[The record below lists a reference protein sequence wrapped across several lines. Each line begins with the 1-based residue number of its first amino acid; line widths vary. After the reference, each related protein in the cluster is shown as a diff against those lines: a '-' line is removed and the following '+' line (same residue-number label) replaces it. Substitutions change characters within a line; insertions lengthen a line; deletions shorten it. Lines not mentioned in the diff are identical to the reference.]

1 MAIPGFVVRPAAYAA
16 VVSLACPGLVAV
28 SGAIVA
34 GRLAVVSA
42 AVGAVTVIVV
52 AMSAAVGTIT
62 VIVAAM
68 PAAVRVI
75 IGTVSG
81 FAVCPTIATVTHV
94 SHRALIIIMSGTV
107 VVANGEVPAS
117 FEPFYRAQEI
127 VDCGI
132 EPVLRVLENVVKV
145 VVAVGP
151 ICAVGLRFTVDA
163 EEIIEIGLINLL
175 VLPTIEAEFIS
186 HLVCE
191 IKSLLA
197 CHAVR
202 HCAKSE
208 REAYGKNQCVK
219 SAFHG
224 CKF

>member
-1 MAIPGFVVRPAAYAA
+1 MRPAAYAA
-16 VVSLACPGLVAV
+16 VVSLARAGLVAV
-28 SGAIVA
+28 IGAIVA

-52 AMSAAVGTIT
+52 AMSAAVGAIT
-62 VIVAAM
+62 VIVTAM

-81 FAVCPTIATVTHV
+81 FSVCPTIATVTHV

-107 VVANGEVPAS
+107 VVANGEVPATI
-117 FEPFYRAQEI
+117 EPFYRAQEI

-132 EPVLRVLENVVKV
+132 EPVLRFLEYVVKV

-175 VLPTIEAEFIS
+175 ILPTIEAEFIS

-202 HCAKSE
+202 HCAKSK

>member
-1 MAIPGFVVRPAAYAA
+1 M
-16 VVSLACPGLVAV
+16 VSLARAGLVAV
-28 SGAIVA
+28 IGAIVA

-52 AMSAAVGTIT
+52 AMSAAVGAIT

-107 VVANGEVPAS
+107 VVANGEVPATI
-117 FEPFYRAQEI
+117 EPFYRAQEI

-132 EPVLRVLENVVKV
+132 EPVLRFLENVVKV

-175 VLPTIEAEFIS
+175 ILPTIEAEFIS

-202 HCAKSE
+202 HCVKSE

>member
-1 MAIPGFVVRPAAYAA
+1 MRPAAYAA

-34 GRLAVVSA
+34 GRLAVVPA
-42 AVGAVTVIVV
+42 AIGAITVIVV
-52 AMSAAVGTIT
+52 AMSAAVGVIT

-75 IGTVSG
+75 FGTVSG

-94 SHRALIIIMSGTV
+94 SHRALIIIMSGAV
-107 VVANGEVPAS
+107 VIANGEVPATI
-117 FEPFYRAQEI
+117 EPFYRAQEI
-127 VDCGI
+127 VDSGI
-132 EPVLRVLENVVKV
+132 EPVLRFLEYVVKV
-145 VVAVGP
+145 VVTVGP

-175 VLPTIEAEFIS
+175 ILPTIEAEFIS

>member
-1 MAIPGFVVRPAAYAA
+1 M
-16 VVSLACPGLVAV
+16 VSLARAGLVAV
-28 SGAIVA
+28 IGAIVA

-52 AMSAAVGTIT
+52 AMSAAVGAIT

-94 SHRALIIIMSGTV
+94 SHGALIIIMSGAV
-107 VVANGEVPAS
+107 VIANGEVPAS

-127 VDCGI
+127 VDRGI
-132 EPVLRVLENVVKV
+132 EPVLRFLEYVVKV

-175 VLPTIEAEFIS
+175 ILPTIEAEFIS

-202 HCAKSE
+202 HCAKSK

>member
-1 MAIPGFVVRPAAYAA
+1 M
-16 VVSLACPGLVAV
+16 VSLARAGLVAV
-28 SGAIVA
+28 IGAIVA

-52 AMSAAVGTIT
+52 AMSAAVGATT
-62 VIVAAM
+62 VIVTAM
-68 PAAVRVI
+68 SAAVRVI
-75 IGTVSG
+75 IGTVSR
-81 FAVCPTIATVTHV
+81 FAMCPTIATVTHV
-94 SHRALIIIMSGTV
+94 SHGALIIIMSGTV
-107 VVANGEVPAS
+107 VVANGEVPATI
-117 FEPFYRAQEI
+117 EPFYRAQEI

-132 EPVLRVLENVVKV
+132 EPVLRFLEYVVKV

-175 VLPTIEAEFIS
+175 ILPTIKAEFIS

-202 HCAKSE
+202 HCAKSK

>member
-1 MAIPGFVVRPAAYAA
+1 MRPAAYAA
-16 VVSLACPGLVAV
+16 VVSLARAGLVAV
-28 SGAIVA
+28 IGAIVA
-34 GRLAVVSA
+34 GRLAVVSV
-42 AVGAVTVIVV
+42 AVGA
-52 AMSAAVGTIT
+52 IT
-62 VIVAAM
+62 VIVAAMPAAVGAITVIVTAM

-94 SHRALIIIMSGTV
+94 SHGALIIIMSGTV
-107 VVANGEVPAS
+107 VVANGEVPATI
-117 FEPFYRAQEI
+117 EPFYRAQEI

-132 EPVLRVLENVVKV
+132 ELVLRVLENVVKV

-175 VLPTIEAEFIS
+175 ILPTIKAEFIS

-202 HCAKSE
+202 HCAKSK

>member
-1 MAIPGFVVRPAAYAA
+1 M
-16 VVSLACPGLVAV
+16 VSLARAGLVAV
-28 SGAIVA
+28 IGAIVA

-42 AVGAVTVIVV
+42 AIGAITVIVT
-52 AMSAAVGTIT
+52 AMSAAVGTIA

-81 FAVCPTIATVTHV
+81 FAVFPALATVTHV
-94 SHRALIIIMSGTV
+94 SHGALIIIMSGAV
-107 VVANGEVPAS
+107 VIANGEVPAS

-127 VDCGI
+127 VDRGI
-132 EPVLRVLENVVKV
+132 EPVLRFLEYVVKV

-175 VLPTIEAEFIS
+175 ILPTIEAEFIS

-202 HCAKSE
+202 HCAKSK

>member
-1 MAIPGFVVRPAAYAA
+1 MRPAAYAA
-16 VVSLACPGLVAV
+16 VVSLARAGLVAV
-28 SGAIVA
+28 IGAIVA

-52 AMSAAVGTIT
+52 AMSAAVGAIT
-62 VIVAAM
+62 VIVTAM
-68 PAAVRVI
+68 SAAVRVI

-94 SHRALIIIMSGTV
+94 SHGALIIIMSGAV
-107 VVANGEVPAS
+107 VIANGEVPAS

-127 VDCGI
+127 VDRRI
-132 EPVLRVLENVVKV
+132 EPVLRFLEYVVKV

-175 VLPTIEAEFIS
+175 ILPTIEAEFIS

-202 HCAKSE
+202 HCAKSK

>member
-1 MAIPGFVVRPAAYAA
+1 MRPAAYAA
-16 VVSLACPGLVAV
+16 VVSLARAGLVAV
-28 SGAIVA
+28 IGAIVA

-42 AVGAVTVIVV
+42 AVGAITVIVV
-52 AMSAAVGTIT
+52 AMSAAVGAIT

-94 SHRALIIIMSGTV
+94 SHGALIIIMSGAV
-107 VVANGEVPAS
+107 VIANGEVPAS

-132 EPVLRVLENVVKV
+132 EPVLRFLEYVVKV

-175 VLPTIEAEFIS
+175 ILPTIEAEFIS

-202 HCAKSE
+202 HCVKSE

>member
-1 MAIPGFVVRPAAYAA
+1 MRPAAYAA
-16 VVSLACPGLVAV
+16 VVSLARAGLVAV

-52 AMSAAVGTIT
+52 AMSAAVGAIT
-62 VIVAAM
+62 VIVTAM
-68 PAAVRVI
+68 SAAVRVI

-81 FAVCPTIATVTHV
+81 FSVCPTIATVTHV
-94 SHRALIIIMSGTV
+94 SHGALIIIMSGTV
-107 VVANGEVPAS
+107 VVANGEVPATI
-117 FEPFYRAQEI
+117 EPFYRAQEI

-132 EPVLRVLENVVKV
+132 EPVLRILENVVKV

-175 VLPTIEAEFIS
+175 ILPTIEAEFIS

-202 HCAKSE
+202 HCAKSK

>member
-1 MAIPGFVVRPAAYAA
+1 M
-16 VVSLACPGLVAV
+16 
-28 SGAIVA
+28 
-34 GRLAVVSA
+34 SA
-42 AVGAVTVIVV
+42 AVGA
-52 AMSAAVGTIT
+52 IT

-94 SHRALIIIMSGTV
+94 SHRALIIIMSGAV
-107 VVANGEVPAS
+107 VVANGEVPATI
-117 FEPFYRAQEI
+117 EPFYRAQEI

-132 EPVLRVLENVVKV
+132 EPVLRFLEYVVKV

-175 VLPTIEAEFIS
+175 ILPTIEAEFIS

-202 HCAKSE
+202 HCVKSE

>member
-1 MAIPGFVVRPAAYAA
+1 MRPAAYAA
-16 VVSLACPGLVAV
+16 VVSLARAGLVAV
-28 SGAIVA
+28 IGAIVA

-52 AMSAAVGTIT
+52 AMSAAVGAIT
-62 VIVAAM
+62 VIVTAM
-68 PAAVRVI
+68 SAAVRVI

-107 VVANGEVPAS
+107 VVANGEVPATI
-117 FEPFYRAQEI
+117 EPFYRAQEI

-132 EPVLRVLENVVKV
+132 EPVLRFLEYVVKV
-145 VVAVGP
+145 VVTVGP

-163 EEIIEIGLINLL
+163 EEIIEISLINLL
-175 VLPTIEAEFIS
+175 ILPTIEAEFIS

-202 HCAKSE
+202 HCAKSK

>member
-1 MAIPGFVVRPAAYAA
+1 MRPAAYAA
-16 VVSLACPGLVAV
+16 VVSLARAGLVAV
-28 SGAIVA
+28 IGAIVA

-52 AMSAAVGTIT
+52 AMSAAVGAIT

-94 SHRALIIIMSGTV
+94 SHGALIIIMSGAV
-107 VVANGEVPAS
+107 VIANGEVPATI
-117 FEPFYRAQEI
+117 EPFYRAQEI
-127 VDCGI
+127 IDCGI
-132 EPVLRVLENVVKV
+132 EPVLRFLEYVVKV

-175 VLPTIEAEFIS
+175 ILPTIEAEFIS

-202 HCAKSE
+202 HCAKSK

>member
-1 MAIPGFVVRPAAYAA
+1 MTVIGTMAAGMV
-16 VVSLACPGLVAV
+16 VAV
-28 SGAIVA
+28 P
-34 GRLAVVSA
+34 
-42 AVGAVTVIVV
+42 
-52 AMSAAVGTIT
+52 AAVGTIT
-62 VIVAAM
+62 VVVSVM
-68 PAAVRVI
+68 PVVVSVI
-75 IGTVSG
+75 IGTVCG
-81 FAVCPTIATVTHV
+81 FAVFPTLAAVTHV
-94 SHRALIIIMSGTV
+94 SHGALIIIMSGAV
-107 VVANGEVPAS
+107 VIANGEVPAS

-132 EPVLRVLENVVKV
+132 EPVLRVLEFVVKV

-151 ICAVGLRFTVDA
+151 ICAVGLRFAFDT

-202 HCAKSE
+202 HCVKSE

-224 CKF
+224 CKC

>member
-1 MAIPGFVVRPAAYAA
+1 M
-16 VVSLACPGLVAV
+16 VSLARAGLVAV
-28 SGAIVA
+28 IGAIVA

-52 AMSAAVGTIT
+52 AMSAAVGAIT
-62 VIVAAM
+62 VIVTAM
-68 PAAVRVI
+68 SAAVRVI

-81 FAVCPTIATVTHV
+81 FAVFPALATVTHV
-94 SHRALIIIMSGTV
+94 SHGALIIIMSGAV
-107 VVANGEVPAS
+107 VIANGEVPAS

-127 VDCGI
+127 VDSGI
-132 EPVLRVLENVVKV
+132 EPVLRFLEYVVKV

-175 VLPTIEAEFIS
+175 ILPTIEAEFIS

-202 HCAKSE
+202 HCAKSK

>member
-1 MAIPGFVVRPAAYAA
+1 MRPAAYAA
-16 VVSLACPGLVAV
+16 VVSLARAGLVAV
-28 SGAIVA
+28 IGAIVA

-52 AMSAAVGTIT
+52 AMSAAVGAIT

-81 FAVCPTIATVTHV
+81 FAVCPTITTVTHV

-127 VDCGI
+127 VDRGI
-132 EPVLRVLENVVKV
+132 EPVLRFLEYVVKV

-175 VLPTIEAEFIS
+175 ILPTIEAEFIS

>member
-1 MAIPGFVVRPAAYAA
+1 M
-16 VVSLACPGLVAV
+16 VSLARAGLVAV
-28 SGAIVA
+28 IGAIVA

-52 AMSAAVGTIT
+52 AMSAAVGAIT
-62 VIVAAM
+62 VIVTAM
-68 PAAVRVI
+68 SAAVRVI

-94 SHRALIIIMSGTV
+94 SHRALIIIMSGAV
-107 VVANGEVPAS
+107 VIANGEVPATI
-117 FEPFYRAQEI
+117 EPFYRAQEI

-132 EPVLRVLENVVKV
+132 EPVLRILENVVKV

-151 ICAVGLRFTVDA
+151 ICAVGLRFIVDA
-163 EEIIEIGLINLL
+163 KEIIEIGLINLL
-175 VLPTIEAEFIS
+175 ILPAVKAEFIS

-224 CKF
+224 CKC

>member
-1 MAIPGFVVRPAAYAA
+1 MRPAAYAA
-16 VVSLACPGLVAV
+16 VVSLARAGLVAV
-28 SGAIVA
+28 IGAIVA

-52 AMSAAVGTIT
+52 AMSAAVGAIT
-62 VIVAAM
+62 VIVTAM

-94 SHRALIIIMSGTV
+94 SHGALIIIMSGAV
-107 VVANGEVPAS
+107 VIANGEVPAS

-132 EPVLRVLENVVKV
+132 EPVLRFLEYVVKV

-175 VLPTIEAEFIS
+175 ILPTIEAEFIS

-202 HCAKSE
+202 HCAKSK

>member
-1 MAIPGFVVRPAAYAA
+1 MRPAAYAA
-16 VVSLACPGLVAV
+16 VVSLARAGLVAV
-28 SGAIVA
+28 IGAIVA
-34 GRLAVVSA
+34 GRFAVVSA
-42 AVGAVTVIVV
+42 AVGTITVIVT
-52 AMSAAVGTIT
+52 AMSAAIGVIT

-75 IGTVSG
+75 FGTVSG

-94 SHRALIIIMSGTV
+94 SHRALIIIMSGAIV
-107 VVANGEVPAS
+107 IANGEVPTS

-132 EPVLRVLENVVKV
+132 EPVLRFLEYVVKV

-175 VLPTIEAEFIS
+175 ILPTIEAEFIS

-202 HCAKSE
+202 HCVKSE

>member
-1 MAIPGFVVRPAAYAA
+1 M
-16 VVSLACPGLVAV
+16 VSLARAGLVAV
-28 SGAIVA
+28 IGAIVA

-52 AMSAAVGTIT
+52 AMSAAVGAIT

-81 FAVCPTIATVTHV
+81 FSVCPTIATVTHV
-94 SHRALIIIMSGTV
+94 SHRALIIIMSGAV
-107 VVANGEVPAS
+107 VIANGEVPAS

-132 EPVLRVLENVVKV
+132 EPVLRFLEYVVKV

-175 VLPTIEAEFIS
+175 ILPTIEAEFIS

-202 HCAKSE
+202 HCAKSK

>member
-1 MAIPGFVVRPAAYAA
+1 M
-16 VVSLACPGLVAV
+16 VSLARAGLVAV
-28 SGAIVA
+28 IGAIVA

-52 AMSAAVGTIT
+52 TMSAAVGAIT

-81 FAVCPTIATVTHV
+81 FSVCPTIATVTHV

-107 VVANGEVPAS
+107 VVANGEVPTS

-132 EPVLRVLENVVKV
+132 EPVLRFLEYVVKV

-175 VLPTIEAEFIS
+175 ILPTIEAEFIS

-202 HCAKSE
+202 HCVKSE

>member
-1 MAIPGFVVRPAAYAA
+1 MRPAAYAA
-16 VVSLACPGLVAV
+16 VVSLARAGLVAV
-28 SGAIVA
+28 IGAIVA

-52 AMSAAVGTIT
+52 AMSAAVGAIT

-94 SHRALIIIMSGTV
+94 SHRALIIIMSGAV
-107 VVANGEVPAS
+107 VIANGEVPAS

-132 EPVLRVLENVVKV
+132 EPVLRFLEYVVKV

-175 VLPTIEAEFIS
+175 ILPTIEAEFIS

-202 HCAKSE
+202 HCAKSK

>member
-1 MAIPGFVVRPAAYAA
+1 M
-16 VVSLACPGLVAV
+16 VSLARAGLVAV
-28 SGAIVA
+28 IGAIVA

-42 AVGAVTVIVV
+42 AVGAITVIVV
-52 AMSAAVGTIT
+52 AMSAAVGAIT

-81 FAVCPTIATVTHV
+81 FAVCPTITTVTHV

-107 VVANGEVPAS
+107 VIANGEVPAS

-127 VDCGI
+127 VDRGI
-132 EPVLRVLENVVKV
+132 EPVLRFLEYVVKV
-145 VVAVGP
+145 VVTVNP

-175 VLPTIEAEFIS
+175 VLPTIKAEFIS

-202 HCAKSE
+202 HCAKSK

>member
-1 MAIPGFVVRPAAYAA
+1 MRPAAYAA
-16 VVSLACPGLVAV
+16 VVSLARAGLVAV
-28 SGAIVA
+28 IGAIVA

-52 AMSAAVGTIT
+52 AMSAAVGAIT

-94 SHRALIIIMSGTV
+94 SHRALIIIMSGAIV
-107 VVANGEVPAS
+107 IANGEVPTS

-127 VDCGI
+127 VDRGI
-132 EPVLRVLENVVKV
+132 EPVLRFLEYVVKV

-202 HCAKSE
+202 HCAKSK

>member
-1 MAIPGFVVRPAAYAA
+1 MRPAAYAA
-16 VVSLACPGLVAV
+16 VVSLARAGLVAV
-28 SGAIVA
+28 IGAIVA

-52 AMSAAVGTIT
+52 AMSAAVGAIT
-62 VIVAAM
+62 VIVTAM
-68 PAAVRVI
+68 SAAVRVI

-107 VVANGEVPAS
+107 VVANGEVPATI
-117 FEPFYRAQEI
+117 EPFYRAQEI

-132 EPVLRVLENVVKV
+132 EPVLRFLEYVVKV
-145 VVAVGP
+145 VVTVGP

-175 VLPTIEAEFIS
+175 ILPTIEAEFIS

>member
-1 MAIPGFVVRPAAYAA
+1 MRPAAYAA
-16 VVSLACPGLVAV
+16 VVSLARAGLVAV
-28 SGAIVA
+28 IGAIVA

-42 AVGAVTVIVV
+42 AVGTITVIVV
-52 AMSAAVGTIT
+52 AMSAAVGAIT
-62 VIVAAM
+62 VIVTAM
-68 PAAVRVI
+68 SAAVRVI

-81 FAVCPTIATVTHV
+81 FAVCPTITTVTHV
-94 SHRALIIIMSGTV
+94 SHGALIIIMSGAV
-107 VVANGEVPAS
+107 VIANGEVPAS

-132 EPVLRVLENVVKV
+132 EPVLRFLEYVVKV
-145 VVAVGP
+145 VVTVGP

-175 VLPTIEAEFIS
+175 ILPTIEAEFIS

-202 HCAKSE
+202 HCAKSK

>member
-1 MAIPGFVVRPAAYAA
+1 MRPAAYAA
-16 VVSLACPGLVAV
+16 VVSLARAGLVAV
-28 SGAIVA
+28 IGAIVA

-42 AVGAVTVIVV
+42 AVGTITVIVV
-52 AMSAAVGTIT
+52 AMSAAVGAIT
-62 VIVAAM
+62 VIVTAM
-68 PAAVRVI
+68 SAAVRVI

-81 FAVCPTIATVTHV
+81 FAVFPALATVTHV
-94 SHRALIIIMSGTV
+94 SHGALIIIMSGAV
-107 VVANGEVPAS
+107 VIANGEVPAS

-127 VDCGI
+127 VDRGI
-132 EPVLRVLENVVKV
+132 EPVLRFLEYVVKV

-175 VLPTIEAEFIS
+175 ILPTIEAEFIS

-202 HCAKSE
+202 HCVKSE

>member
-1 MAIPGFVVRPAAYAA
+1 M
-16 VVSLACPGLVAV
+16 VSLARAGLVAV
-28 SGAIVA
+28 IGAIVA

-52 AMSAAVGTIT
+52 AMSAAVGAIT
-62 VIVAAM
+62 VIVTAM

-94 SHRALIIIMSGTV
+94 SHGALIIIMSGAV
-107 VVANGEVPAS
+107 VIANGEVPATI
-117 FEPFYRAQEI
+117 EPFYRAQEI
-127 VDCGI
+127 IDCGI
-132 EPVLRVLENVVKV
+132 EPVLRFLEYVVKV

-175 VLPTIEAEFIS
+175 ILPTIEAEFIS

-202 HCAKSE
+202 HCAKSK

>member
-1 MAIPGFVVRPAAYAA
+1 M
-16 VVSLACPGLVAV
+16 VSLACPGLVAV
-28 SGAIVA
+28 IGAIVA
-34 GRLAVVSA
+34 GRLAVVSATVGTITVIVTAMSA

-52 AMSAAVGTIT
+52 AMSAAV
-62 VIVAAM
+62 
-68 PAAVRVI
+68 RVI

-81 FAVCPTIATVTHV
+81 FAVFPALATVTHV
-94 SHRALIIIMSGTV
+94 SHGALIIIMSGAV
-107 VVANGEVPAS
+107 VIANGEVPTS

-132 EPVLRVLENVVKV
+132 EPVLRFLEYVVKV
-145 VVAVGP
+145 VVTVGP

-175 VLPTIEAEFIS
+175 ILPTIEAEFIS

-202 HCAKSE
+202 HCVKSE

>member
-1 MAIPGFVVRPAAYAA
+1 MRPAAYAA
-16 VVSLACPGLVAV
+16 VVSLARAGLVAV
-28 SGAIVA
+28 IGAIVA

-52 AMSAAVGTIT
+52 AMSAAVGAIT

-81 FAVCPTIATVTHV
+81 FSVCPTIATVTHV
-94 SHRALIIIMSGTV
+94 SHGALIIIMSGAV
-107 VVANGEVPAS
+107 VIANGEVPAS

-132 EPVLRVLENVVKV
+132 EPVLRFLEYVVKV
-145 VVAVGP
+145 VVTVSP

-175 VLPTIEAEFIS
+175 ILPTIEAEFIS

-202 HCAKSE
+202 HCVKSE

>member
-1 MAIPGFVVRPAAYAA
+1 M
-16 VVSLACPGLVAV
+16 VSLARAGLVAV
-28 SGAIVA
+28 IGAIVA

-42 AVGAVTVIVV
+42 AVGA
-52 AMSAAVGTIT
+52 IT
-62 VIVAAM
+62 VIVTAM
-68 PAAVRVI
+68 SAAVRVI

-81 FAVCPTIATVTHV
+81 FSVCPTLAAVTHV

-117 FEPFYRAQEI
+117 VEPFYRAQEI
-127 VDCGI
+127 VDCRI
-132 EPVLRVLENVVKV
+132 EPVLRILENVVKV

-151 ICAVGLRFTVDA
+151 ICAVGLRFIVDA
-163 EEIIEIGLINLL
+163 KEIIEIGLINLL
-175 VLPTIEAEFIS
+175 ILPAVKAEFIS

-202 HCAKSE
+202 HCAKSK

>member
-1 MAIPGFVVRPAAYAA
+1 MRPAAYAA
-16 VVSLACPGLVAV
+16 VVSLARAGLVAV
-28 SGAIVA
+28 IGAIVA

-42 AVGAVTVIVV
+42 AVG
-52 AMSAAVGTIT
+52 TIT
-62 VIVAAM
+62 VIVTAMSAAIGAITVIVTAM

-81 FAVCPTIATVTHV
+81 FAVCPTITTVTHV
-94 SHRALIIIMSGTV
+94 SHGALIIIMSGAV
-107 VVANGEVPAS
+107 VITNGEVPATI
-117 FEPFYRAQEI
+117 EPFYRAQEI

-132 EPVLRVLENVVKV
+132 EPVLRFLEYVVKV

-175 VLPTIEAEFIS
+175 ILPAVKAEFIS

>member
-1 MAIPGFVVRPAAYAA
+1 M
-16 VVSLACPGLVAV
+16 
-28 SGAIVA
+28 
-34 GRLAVVSA
+34 SA
-42 AVGAVTVIVV
+42 AVGA
-52 AMSAAVGTIT
+52 IT

-107 VVANGEVPAS
+107 VVANGEVPATI
-117 FEPFYRAQEI
+117 EPFYRAQEI

-132 EPVLRVLENVVKV
+132 EPVLRFLEYVVKV

-175 VLPTIEAEFIS
+175 ILPTIEAEFIS

-202 HCAKSE
+202 HCAKSK

>member
-1 MAIPGFVVRPAAYAA
+1 M
-16 VVSLACPGLVAV
+16 VSLARAGLVAV
-28 SGAIVA
+28 IGAIVA

-52 AMSAAVGTIT
+52 AMSAAVGAIT

-81 FAVCPTIATVTHV
+81 FSVCPTIATVTHV

-107 VVANGEVPAS
+107 VVANGEVPTS

-132 EPVLRVLENVVKV
+132 EPVLRFLEYVVKV

-175 VLPTIEAEFIS
+175 VLPTIKAEFIS

-202 HCAKSE
+202 HCVKSE

>member
-1 MAIPGFVVRPAAYAA
+1 MRPAAYAA
-16 VVSLACPGLVAV
+16 VVSLARAGLVAV
-28 SGAIVA
+28 IGAIVA

-42 AVGAVTVIVV
+42 AIGAITVIVV
-52 AMSAAVGTIT
+52 AMSAAVGAIT

-94 SHRALIIIMSGTV
+94 SHGALIIIMSGAV
-107 VVANGEVPAS
+107 VIANGEVPATI
-117 FEPFYRAQEI
+117 EPFYRAQEI
-127 VDCGI
+127 IDCGI
-132 EPVLRVLENVVKV
+132 EPVLRFLEYVVKV

-175 VLPTIEAEFIS
+175 ILPTIEAEFIS

>member
-1 MAIPGFVVRPAAYAA
+1 M
-16 VVSLACPGLVAV
+16 VSLARAGLVAV
-28 SGAIVA
+28 IGAIVA

-52 AMSAAVGTIT
+52 AMSAAVGAITVIVTAMSAAVGAIT

-94 SHRALIIIMSGTV
+94 SHGALIIIMSGAV
-107 VVANGEVPAS
+107 VIANGEVPAS

-127 VDCGI
+127 VDRGI
-132 EPVLRVLENVVKV
+132 EPVLRFLEYVVKV

-175 VLPTIEAEFIS
+175 ILPTIEAEFIS

-202 HCAKSE
+202 HCAKSK

>member
-1 MAIPGFVVRPAAYAA
+1 M
-16 VVSLACPGLVAV
+16 VSLARAGLVAV
-28 SGAIVA
+28 IGAIVA

-52 AMSAAVGTIT
+52 AMSAAVGAIT
-62 VIVAAM
+62 VIVTAM
-68 PAAVRVI
+68 SAAVRVI

-107 VVANGEVPAS
+107 VVANGEVPATI
-117 FEPFYRAQEI
+117 EPFYRAQEI

-132 EPVLRVLENVVKV
+132 EPVLRFLEYVVKV

-175 VLPTIEAEFIS
+175 ILPTIEAEFIS

>member
-1 MAIPGFVVRPAAYAA
+1 MRPAAYAA
-16 VVSLACPGLVAV
+16 VVSLARAGLVAV
-28 SGAIVA
+28 IGAIVA

-52 AMSAAVGTIT
+52 AMSAAVGAIT
-62 VIVAAM
+62 VVVSVM
-68 PAAVRVI
+68 PVVVSVI
-75 IGTVSG
+75 IGTVRG
-81 FAVCPTIATVTHV
+81 FAVCPTLAAVTHV

-107 VVANGEVPAS
+107 VVANGEVPTS

-127 VDCGI
+127 VDRGI
-132 EPVLRVLENVVKV
+132 EPVLRFLEYVVKV
-145 VVAVGP
+145 VVTVGP
-151 ICAVGLRFTVDA
+151 ICAVGLRFTVNA

-175 VLPTIEAEFIS
+175 ILPTIEAEFIS

-202 HCAKSE
+202 HCAKSK

>member
-1 MAIPGFVVRPAAYAA
+1 M
-16 VVSLACPGLVAV
+16 VSLARAGLVAV
-28 SGAIVA
+28 IGAIVA

-42 AVGAVTVIVV
+42 AVGAITVIVV
-52 AMSAAVGTIT
+52 AMSAAVGAIT
-62 VIVAAM
+62 VIVTAM

-94 SHRALIIIMSGTV
+94 SHGALIIIMSGAV
-107 VVANGEVPAS
+107 VIANGEVPAS

-132 EPVLRVLENVVKV
+132 EPVLRFLEYVVKV

-175 VLPTIEAEFIS
+175 ILPTIEAEFIS

-202 HCAKSE
+202 HCAKSK